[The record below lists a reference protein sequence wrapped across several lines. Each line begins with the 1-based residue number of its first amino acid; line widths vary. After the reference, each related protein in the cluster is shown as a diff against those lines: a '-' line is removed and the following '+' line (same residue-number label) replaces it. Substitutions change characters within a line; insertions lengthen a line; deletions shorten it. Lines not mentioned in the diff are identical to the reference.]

1 MQCSVFGSLLV
12 FVFCLA
18 AQLLTLP
25 SLQQLASVSTT
36 SFPGQGM
43 ESVNT
48 KSPFSC
54 LESQA
59 VVAAAMEA
67 IQKFVL
73 FGSISLLLASEK

>member
-1 MQCSVFGSLLV
+1 MECFWVIAG
-12 FVFCLA
+12 FCF
-18 AQLLTLP
+18 LP
-25 SLQQLASVSTT
+25 RSSITNSSFSTTLASVSTT